1 VTINLPE
8 FAMNRRWKAFILL
21 VLYISLISLIAR
33 FLYVICEGKGCD
45 LVEGRPL
52 MLSLDGYNDTDAATV
67 KEQLLN
73 RIHFQPFNLIS
84 LIIFVCAILHTFFAH
99 YFTALSKAIRNRNIR
114 LNKDPVDS
122 FSVEMLRFMGEVE
135 VVFGLWVIPLF
146 LAMAYSYDWSTAIH
160 YMDGID
166 YIEPIFVVVIMVL
179 ASSAPI
185 IKLAEDALRLFAQVG
200 GETAKA
206 WWWAILTIGPISGS
220 LITEP
225 GAMTISALLLAKQFY
240 ELKPS
245 PRFAYA
251 TLGLLFTNISVGGVF
266 TNFAAPPVLMVAKNW
281 HWDTP
286 YMAFHFGWK
295 AIAGILICNL
305 TYFLLF
311 RKEFDRIEENK
322 KLRHA
327 WEERESKKERP
338 IPFWIS
344 IVHVAFLAWTVTH
357 SHYPV
362 IFVGTFLLFLGFYQ
376 ATQFYQKKP
385 LDLKPAILVGFFLGG
400 LVVHGNLQGWWI
412 APVLGN
418 ASEGALLVLS
428 AFLTSFNDNA
438 EITFLATLIP
448 TFSET
453 MKYAVVA
460 GAVTGGGLT
469 VIANAPNPSG
479 QTILSKYFEDGVS
492 AVSLLGAAIY
502 PAIIMGSCF
511 YILRGI

>member
-1 VTINLPE
+1 
-8 FAMNRRWKAFILL
+8 MNQRLKALFLLSFYIIL
-21 VLYISLISLIAR
+21 ITGIAR
-33 FLYVICEGKGCD
+33 FIFVVCEEGCEMPPGQE
-45 LVEGRPL
+45 LI
-52 MLSLDGYNDTDAATV
+52 LSLDAYQDEGYQSTQ
-67 KEQLLN
+67 EQLLH
-73 RIHFQPFNLIS
+73 RIHVQPFNLIS
-84 LIIFVCAILHTFFAH
+84 LILFVCAIIHTFFAH
-99 YFTALSKAIRNRNIR
+99 YFTSLSKKWRMRNVR
-114 LNKDPVDS
+114 LGKDPVDS
-122 FSVEMLRFMGEVE
+122 FGVEMLRFMGEVE

-146 LAMAYSYDWSTAIH
+146 LAIAFSYNWDTAVH
-160 YMDGID
+160 YIEGID
-166 YIEPIFVVVIMVL
+166 YLEPMFVVVIMVL

-185 IKLAEDALRLFAQVG
+185 VKLAEDCLRLFATCG
-200 GETAKA
+200 GGSVKA

-225 GAMTISALLLAKQFY
+225 GAMTISALLLSKQFY

-245 PRFAYA
+245 PKFAYA

-266 TNFAAPPVLMVAKNW
+266 THFAAPPVLMVAKSW

-295 AIAGILICNL
+295 AIVGILICNL
-305 TYFLLF
+305 TYYLLF
-311 RKEFDRIEENK
+311 RHEFDKIQENS
-322 KLRHA
+322 KLRNA
-327 WEERESKKERP
+327 WEDKEHKEERK
-338 IPFWIS
+338 IPVWIS
-344 IVHVAFLAWTVTH
+344 FVHLFFLAWTVTH
-357 SHYPV
+357 NHYPV

-376 ATQFYQKKP
+376 ATLSYQKQ
-385 LDLKPAILVGFFLGG
+385 LDLKPAILVGFFLAG

-418 ASEGALLVLS
+418 ATEGALLVLS

-448 TFSET
+448 TFTDT

-479 QTILSKYFEDGVS
+479 QAILGKYFDDGIS
-492 AVSLLGAAIY
+492 AVSLLASAIY
-502 PAIIMGSCF
+502 PAIIMGICF
-511 YILRGI
+511 YLFRGI

>member
-1 VTINLPE
+1 
-8 FAMNRRWKAFILL
+8 MNRRWKTLL
-21 VLYISLISLIAR
+21 LLTFYIFLVTCLAR
-33 FLYVICEGKGCD
+33 FVYTVCQDGCNTPKGQE
-45 LVEGRPL
+45 LI
-52 MLSLDGYNDTDAATV
+52 LSLDTYQDSGLSST

-73 RIHFQPFNLIS
+73 RIHQQPFNLIS
-84 LIIFVCAILHTFFAH
+84 LIIFCCAIIHTFFAH
-99 YFTALSKAIRNRNIR
+99 YFTSLSKQWRMRNVR
-114 LNKDPVDS
+114 LGRDPVDS
-122 FSVEMLRFMGEVE
+122 FGVEVLRFMGEIE

-146 LAMAYSYDWSTAIH
+146 ISMAYFYSWDTAIH
-160 YMDGID
+160 YMEGMDFL
-166 YIEPIFVVVIMVL
+166 EPMFVVVIMVL
-179 ASSAPI
+179 ASSSPI
-185 IKLAEDALRLFAQVG
+185 VKLAEDCLRFLARIG
-200 GETAKA
+200 GGTVKA
-206 WWWAILTIGPISGS
+206 WWWAILTVGPISGS

-245 PRFAYA
+245 PKFAYA

-266 TNFAAPPVLMVAKNW
+266 THFAAPPVLMVAKSW

-286 YMAFHFGWK
+286 YMALHFGWK
-295 AIAGILICNL
+295 AILGILLCNL
-305 TYFLLF
+305 TYYYFF
-311 RKEFDRIEENK
+311 KKEFEKLEENK

-327 WEERESKKERP
+327 IEDKDKKSERK

-344 IVHVAFLAWTVTH
+344 LVHVAFLAWTVTH
-357 SHYPV
+357 NHYPV
-362 IFVGTFLLFLGFYQ
+362 MFIGSFLLYLGFYQ
-376 ATQFYQKKP
+376 ATLPFQKS

-418 ASEGALLVLS
+418 ASEGMLLVLS

-448 TFSET
+448 TFTES

-479 QTILSKYFEDGVS
+479 QAILGKYFDDGIS
-492 AVSLLGAAIY
+492 AVSLLAAAIY
-502 PAIIMGSCF
+502 PAMIMGGMF
-511 YILRGI
+511 YVFRELFY